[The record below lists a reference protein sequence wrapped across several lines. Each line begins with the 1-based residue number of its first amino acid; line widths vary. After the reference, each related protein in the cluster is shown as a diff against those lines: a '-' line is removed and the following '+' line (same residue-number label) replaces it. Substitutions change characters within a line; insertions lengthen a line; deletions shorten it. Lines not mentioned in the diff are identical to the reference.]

1 MGWIYL
7 DGLSWLD
14 FQFPQLIKAKATSVV
29 CLFAGSDHRFFWESV
44 ALLYWRACMCVCETC
59 MCVCVCEFFRTCSHY
74 VLTCV
79 CVNCLKRVALPYWHV
94 AVCVCVCVCVNS
106 LFIWPRYCMCLS
118 VFHFLF
124 WLHCFSRDCLTPPL
138 INFHLL
144 LMWPISQSTLSFGG
158 FLFHQQRFVWKLFL
172 LFISLKRIISGL
184 EM

>member
-7 DGLSWLD
+7 DVLSWLD

-44 ALLYWRACMCVCETC
+44 ALLHWHA
-59 MCVCVCEFFRTCSHY
+59 CVCVCVWCAC
-74 VLTCV
+74 VCV
-79 CVNCLKRVALPYWHV
+79 CVNCLELVAIMYWHV
-94 AVCVCVCVCVNS
+94 AVCVCVNS
-106 LFIWPRYCMCLS
+106 LFILPRYCMCLS

>member
-7 DGLSWLD
+7 DVLSWLD
-14 FQFPQLIKAKATSVV
+14 FQFPQLIKDKATSVV

-44 ALLYWRACMCVCETC
+44 ALLYWHACVC
-59 MCVCVCEFFRTCSHY
+59 MCVCVWCACVCVCELFRTCSHY
-74 VLTCV
+74 VLT
-79 CVNCLKRVALPYWHV
+79 RG
-94 AVCVCVCVCVNS
+94 CVCVCVNS
-106 LFIWPRYCMCLS
+106 LFILPRYCMCLS

-144 LMWPISQSTLSFGG
+144 LMWTISQSTLSFGG

-172 LFISLKRIISGL
+172 LFISLKCIISGL